1 MMRVLLNTISTKT
14 HSGGAYQIAYNFLNE
29 TLRHPDIDWIYVT
42 SYDLDMSLP
51 EEIKKRQNYYVFP
64 TQPDFKHSYKHVKK
78 ELEDLEN
85 RLKPDVVYSITAP
98 SYFTFKTTEVM
109 RFTLPW
115 VTHPNRYSWSV
126 LSWKERL
133 KMKIYCWNQRRMMRK
148 AHYFVTQS
156 ETTRQGI
163 LRITSANPKNVRVV
177 KNVLPSI
184 FKTLDNTPLPAD
196 ENWIDIASVAND
208 SKHKNLDIIPSVLD
222 ELKQLGIN
230 NVRFHVTLPDDCECW
245 KDICDRLKQLGIEDR
260 VITHGRL
267 SQRELSIMYRHC
279 QICFLPTLLEVFS
292 ASTLEAMYF
301 NLPTVATDFD
311 FNKEVMAD
319 ACLYYEPM
327 NAKEAAMQI
336 KRYIEDESLRN
347 EIKQKMAKQLTAFS
361 DYDSHFN
368 DILNFLMEVDNKEKG
383 IKYV

>member
-1 MMRVLLNTISTKT
+1 MRILINTISTKK
-14 HSGGAYQIAYNFLNE
+14 HSGGAYQIAFNFISK
-29 TLRHPDIDWIYVT
+29 TLEHDEVEWIYVV
-42 SYDLDMSLP
+42 SADLNEILP
-51 EEIKKRQNYYVFP
+51 NEVKSKEDYFVFP
-64 TQPDFKHSYKHVKK
+64 TQPDFRHSYKKVKQELS
-78 ELEDLEN
+78 ELEQ
-85 RLKPDVVYSITAP
+85 RLNPDIVYSITAP
-98 SYFTFKTTEVM
+98 SYFAFKTTEVM
-109 RFTLPW
+109 RFTMPW

-163 LRITSANPKNVRVV
+163 LRITSANPENVRVV

-196 ENWIDIASVAND
+196 ENWIDVASVAND

-347 EIKQKMAKQLTAFS
+347 EIKQKMAKQLTSFS

-368 DILNFLMEVDNKEKG
+368 DILIFLMEVDNKEKG
-383 IKYV
+383 I

>member
-1 MMRVLLNTISTKT
+1 MKILVNTISTKK
-14 HSGGAYQIAYNFLNE
+14 HSGGAYQIAYNFLMKTME
-29 TLRHPDIDWIYVT
+29 HHEVEWLYVVSKDIDEI
-42 SYDLDMSLP
+42 LP
-51 EEIKKRQNYYVFP
+51 EPIKNGGNYYVFP
-64 TQPDFKHSYKHVKK
+64 TQPDFKGSYKKVKQELS
-78 ELEDLEN
+78 ELEQ
-85 RLKPDVVYSITAP
+85 RLNPDVVYSITAP

-109 RFTLPW
+109 RFTMPW
-115 VTHPNRYSWSV
+115 VTHPNRYSWAV
-126 LSWKERL
+126 LSWKKRL
-133 KMKIYCWNQRRMMRK
+133 KMKLYCWNQRRMMRT
-148 AHYFVTQS
+148 AHYFITQS

-163 LRITSANPKNVRVV
+163 LRITGAQPENVKVV

-184 FKTLDNTPLPAD
+184 FKTLDNTPFPAD

-208 SKHKNLDIIPSVLD
+208 SKHKNLEIIPSVLE
-222 ELKQLGIN
+222 ELNMLDIN
-230 NVRFHVTLPDDCECW
+230 NVRFHVTLPEDCDCW
-245 KDICDRLKQLGIEDR
+245 NEIQNNLISLGLEDR

-267 SQRELSIMYRHC
+267 SQRDLAVMYRHC

-327 NAKEAAMQI
+327 NAKAAAMQI

-347 EIKQKMAKQLTAFS
+347 EMKEKMAKQLTAFS

-368 DILNFLMEVDNKEKG
+368 DILDFLKVVAGKVQ
-383 IKYV
+383 IKD

>member
-1 MMRVLLNTISTKT
+1 MKILVNTVSTKK
-14 HSGGAYQIAYNFLNE
+14 HSGGAYQIAFNFISK
-29 TLRHPDIDWIYVT
+29 TLEHEEVEWIYVV
-42 SYDLDMSLP
+42 SADLDEILP
-51 EEIKKRQNYYVFP
+51 QEIKSKEHYYVFP
-64 TQPDFKHSYKHVKK
+64 TQPDFRHSYKKVKQGLS
-78 ELEDLEN
+78 ELEQ
-85 RLKPDVVYSITAP
+85 RLNPNVVYSITAP
-98 SYFTFKTTEVM
+98 SYFPFKTTEVM
-109 RFTLPW
+109 RFTMPW
-115 VTHPNRYSWSV
+115 VTHPNRYSWAA
-126 LSWKERL
+126 LSWKRRL
-133 KMKIYCWNQRRMMRK
+133 KMKFYCWNQRRMMRK
-148 AHYFVTQS
+148 ARYFVTQS

-163 LRITSANPKNVRVV
+163 MRITGARPENVRVV

-184 FKTLDNTPLPAD
+184 FKTLDNTPFPAD

-230 NVRFHVTLPDDCECW
+230 NVRFHVTLPQDCTCW
-245 KDICDRLKQLGIEDR
+245 KDIQEGLSSSGLEDR

-267 SQRELSIMYRHC
+267 SQHDLADMYRHC

-327 NAKEAAMQI
+327 NAKAAAMQI

-347 EIKQKMAKQLTAFS
+347 EMKEKMARQLTAFS
-361 DYDSHFN
+361 DYDKHFN
-368 DILNFLMEVDNKEKG
+368 DILNFLMEVGNKEKG
-383 IKYV
+383 N

>member
-1 MMRVLLNTISTKT
+1 MKILVNAISTKK
-14 HSGGAYQIAYNFLNE
+14 HAGGAYQIAFNFISK
-29 TLRHPDIDWIYVT
+29 TLAHDEVEWVYVV
-42 SYDLDMSLP
+42 SKDLDEILP
-51 EEIKKRQNYYVFP
+51 EKIKTSRDYYVFP
-64 TQPDFKHSYKHVKK
+64 TQPDFKHTYKRVKK
-78 ELEDLEN
+78 ELGNIEE
-85 RLKPDVVYSITAP
+85 RLQPDVIYSITAP
-98 SYFTFKTTEVM
+98 SYFTFKNKEVM
-109 RFTLPW
+109 RFTMPW

-163 LRITSANPKNVRVV
+163 LRITSANPENVRVV

-196 ENWIDIASVAND
+196 ENWIDVASVAND

-368 DILNFLMEVDNKEKG
+368 DILIFLMEVDNKEKG
-383 IKYV
+383 I

>member
-1 MMRVLLNTISTKT
+1 MKILINAVSTKK
-14 HSGGAYQIAYNFLNE
+14 HSGGAYQIAYNFLIK
-29 TLRHPDIDWIYVT
+29 TLEHQEVDWIYVV
-42 SYDLDMSLP
+42 SADLDEILP
-51 EEIKKRQNYYVFP
+51 DAVKSKEDYYVFP
-64 TQPDFKHSYKHVKK
+64 TQPDFRHSYKKVKQELS
-78 ELEDLEN
+78 ELEQ
-85 RLKPDVVYSITAP
+85 RLNPDVVYSITAP

-109 RFTLPW
+109 RFTMPW
-115 VTHPNRYSWSV
+115 VTHPNRYSWAV
-126 LSWKERL
+126 LSWKKRL
-133 KMKIYCWNQRRMMRK
+133 KMKLYCWNQRRMMRK
-148 AHYFVTQS
+148 AHYFITQS

-163 LRITSANPKNVRVV
+163 LRITGALPENVKVV

-184 FKTLDNTPLPAD
+184 FKTLDNTPFSAD
-196 ENWIDIASVAND
+196 GKWVDVASVAND

-230 NVRFHVTLPDDCECW
+230 NVRFHVTLPEDCDCW
-245 KDICDRLKQLGIEDR
+245 NEIKNNLISLGLEDH

-267 SQRELSIMYRHC
+267 SQRDLAVMYRHC

-319 ACLYYEPM
+319 ACLYYEPL

-336 KRYIEDESLRN
+336 KRCIEDDSLQEN
-347 EIKQKMAKQLTAFS
+347 MKKAMSKQLAAFS
-361 DYDSHFN
+361 DYDGHFN
-368 DILNFLMEVDNKEKG
+368 DILDFLKEVAGKVQVKN
-383 IKYV
+383 

>member
-1 MMRVLLNTISTKT
+1 MRILINTISTKK
-14 HSGGAYQIAYNFLNE
+14 HSGGAYQIAFNFISK
-29 TLRHPDIDWIYVT
+29 TLEHDEVEWIYVV
-42 SYDLDMSLP
+42 SKDLDEILP
-51 EEIKKRQNYYVFP
+51 NEVKSKEDYFVFP
-64 TQPDFKHSYKHVKK
+64 TQPDFRHSYKKVKQELS
-78 ELEDLEN
+78 ELEQSLN
-85 RLKPDVVYSITAP
+85 PDIVYSITAP
-98 SYFTFKTTEVM
+98 SYFAFKTTEVM
-109 RFTLPW
+109 RFTMPW

-163 LRITSANPKNVRVV
+163 LRITSANPENVKVV

-245 KDICDRLKQLGIEDR
+245 KDICDRLKQLGIENR

-368 DILNFLMEVDNKEKG
+368 DILIFLMEVDNKEKG
-383 IKYV
+383 I

>member
-1 MMRVLLNTISTKT
+1 MKILVNTASTKK
-14 HSGGAYQIAYNFLNE
+14 HSGGAYQIAFNFISK
-29 TLRHPDIDWIYVT
+29 TLEHEEVEWIYVV
-42 SYDLDMSLP
+42 SADLDEILP
-51 EEIKKRQNYYVFP
+51 KEVKSIEHYYVFP
-64 TQPDFKHSYKHVKK
+64 TQPDFRHSYKKVKQELS
-78 ELEDLEN
+78 ELEQ
-85 RLKPDVVYSITAP
+85 RLNPDVVYSITAP

-109 RFTLPW
+109 RFTMPW
-115 VTHPNRYSWSV
+115 VTHPNRYSWAV
-126 LSWKERL
+126 LSWKRRL
-133 KMKIYCWNQRRMMRK
+133 KMKFYCWNQRRMMRK
-148 AHYFVTQS
+148 ARYFVTQS

-163 LRITSANPKNVRVV
+163 MRITGAYPEDVRVV

-184 FKTLDNTPLPAD
+184 FRTLDNTPFPAD

-230 NVRFHVTLPDDCECW
+230 NVRFHVTLPQDCTCW
-245 KDICDRLKQLGIEDR
+245 NDIKKGLASSGLEDR

-267 SQRELSIMYRHC
+267 SQHDLADMYRHC

-327 NAKEAAMQI
+327 NAKAAAMQI

-347 EIKQKMAKQLTAFS
+347 EMKEKMAKQLTAFS
-361 DYDSHFN
+361 DYDKHFN
-368 DILNFLMEVDNKEKG
+368 DILNFLMEVGNKEKG
-383 IKYV
+383 N

>member
-1 MMRVLLNTISTKT
+1 MRILINTISTKK
-14 HSGGAYQIAYNFLNE
+14 HSGGAYQIAFNFISK
-29 TLRHPDIDWIYVT
+29 TLEHKEVEWIYVV
-42 SYDLDMSLP
+42 SADLDEILP
-51 EEIKKRQNYYVFP
+51 NEVKSKEDYYVFP
-64 TQPDFKHSYKHVKK
+64 TQPDFRHSYKKVKQELS
-78 ELEDLEN
+78 ELEQ
-85 RLKPDVVYSITAP
+85 RLNPDVVYSITAP

-109 RFTLPW
+109 RFTMPW
-115 VTHPNRYSWSV
+115 VTHPNRYSWAV
-126 LSWKERL
+126 LSWKRRL
-133 KMKIYCWNQRRMMRK
+133 KMKFYCWNQRRMMRK
-148 AHYFVTQS
+148 ARYFVTQS

-163 LRITSANPKNVRVV
+163 MRITGAHPENVRVV

-184 FKTLDNTPLPAD
+184 FRTLDNTPFPAD

-230 NVRFHVTLPDDCECW
+230 NVRFHVTLPQDSTCW
-245 KDICDRLKQLGIEDR
+245 NDIKKGLASSGLEDR

-267 SQRELSIMYRHC
+267 TQHDLADMYRHC

-327 NAKEAAMQI
+327 NAKAAAMQI

-347 EIKQKMAKQLTAFS
+347 EMKEKMAKQLTAFS
-361 DYDSHFN
+361 DYDRHFN
-368 DILNFLMEVDNKEKG
+368 DILNFLMEVGYKEKG
-383 IKYV
+383 N